1 MSSLDALAEDEEDD
15 DADEDEGHVELLALR
30 LQALRPRRRQLL
42 LHPQRRVDPEGVR
55 KEQGMMGGWVISGQ
69 RPNELHPSGWMEGN

>member
-1 MSSLDALAEDEEDD
+1 MISLDALAEDEEDD

-42 LHPQRRVDPEGVR
+42 LHPQRGVDPEGVTNR
-55 KEQGMMGGWVISGQ
+55 G
-69 RPNELHPSGWMEGN
+69 